1 MMKNNKVVPIRKPIA
16 LTIIFTIA
24 AVIVA
29 LFKKSGLNLSYIT
42 TLYTNPDMTFTIT
55 LTTGILVLNTEAK
68 TIVTKVYTLAFAKNS
83 EFDIFSAISFFKK
96 FVATQKLNTH
106 EKGDMTVFEKYDNGS
121 DKFKK
126 SFDEFGGLI
135 LIHNI
140 NESKLITPEIIN
152 VNIHAPCFFS
162 IVLICFCK
170 RENTSP

>member
-24 AVIVA
+24 AVIVD

-83 EFDIFSAISFFKK
+83 ELEIFSAMLFFKK
-96 FVATQKLNTH
+96 LVATQKLNTH
-106 EKGDMTVFEKYDNGS
+106 EKGDKTVFEKYDNGS

-140 NESKLITPEIIN
+140 YENRLIAPEIIN

>member
-42 TLYTNPDMTFTIT
+42 TLYTKPDMTFTIT

-96 FVATQKLNTH
+96 LVATQKLSTH
-106 EKGDMTVFEKYDNGS
+106 EKGDMTVFEKYDKGS

-162 IVLICFCK
+162 IVLMCFCK

>member
-1 MMKNNKVVPIRKPIA
+1 MKNSKVVPIRKPIA
-16 LTIIFTIA
+16 LITILTIA

-42 TLYTNPDMTFTIT
+42 MLYTNPEITFTIT
-55 LTTGILVLNTEAK
+55 FTAGILVLDTEES

-83 EFDIFSAISFFKK
+83 AFEIFATISFFKK
-96 FVATQKLNTH
+96 LVAIQKLNTH
-106 EKGDMTVFEKYDNGS
+106 EKGDITVFEKYDNGS
-121 DKFKK
+121 DKLRK

-135 LIHNI
+135 FIHNI
-140 NESKLITPEIIN
+140 YESKLITPEIIS

-162 IVLICFCK
+162 IVLICFSK